1 MELSTARRWKL
12 KRERSKE
19 KKAVDLWKTQLSLP
33 QIHTTNYNKSCFIF
47 YKILSKQRGELY
59 ALSGI
64 YPVTYGNYH
73 IEIIMINVPGDLS
86 IAFQLN
92 YPEFPDSWFLVQFF

>member
-59 ALSGI
+59 YSFFAICKKYEVNPFQWLKYTLENIMSI
-64 YPVTYGNYH
+64 NHKNLKDLYPQNYKK
-73 IEIIMINVPGDLS
+73 I
-86 IAFQLN
+86 
-92 YPEFPDSWFLVQFF
+92 VQ

>member
-59 ALSGI
+59 TDYPKHWTNNIHHLENIGSAGMYTLHSDLLS
-64 YPVTYGNYH
+64 YLKKCAT
-73 IEIIMINVPGDLS
+73 
-86 IAFQLN
+86 Q
-92 YPEFPDSWFLVQFF
+92 